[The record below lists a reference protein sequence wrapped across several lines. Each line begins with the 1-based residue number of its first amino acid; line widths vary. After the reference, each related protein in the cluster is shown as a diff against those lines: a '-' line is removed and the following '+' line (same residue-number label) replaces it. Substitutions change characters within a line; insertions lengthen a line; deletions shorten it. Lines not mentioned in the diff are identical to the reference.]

1 MDTQAITYASLNMA
15 PSLHGNVLTTTDVQ
29 VGTWNFNSR
38 TFLPRGSNPNAVYAV
53 TRRSTENSN
62 PLATNFLRI
71 SGLQSWDVIAEAVA
85 EAGID
90 ECLYNGI
97 VAGGDFF
104 LRPHITYTNLICL
117 IGHEQF
123 HFISNDTTFD
133 PGVYVGAG
141 CNESD
146 KKCIGPGTNPEK
158 DNTGFPM
165 AFNLP
170 EGNYNDPTL
179 PSNAAYVGD
188 FIDAARAMARDNYG
202 NSFKTFIETYNG
214 PAFIDFTGFNYL
226 SEGYSYTEEPYTIQT
241 GELPTYVN
249 TDADDNP
256 LAALPDS
263 PEAYTLYDV
272 TDCPQNGYTIP
283 EGTYDHVGMIFDC
296 PITFVSHGNYTFTN
310 SLIASTFEPSGGG
323 PPGDPDDIYEPA
335 KSGKMSIHG
344 AANIEL
350 GQANYANGIEMYSY
364 GHIDFASS
372 GNFANVRILGRGDV
386 KFAASGAS
394 EVGTNIEALGD
405 VDIRSGTSDGATWG
419 LCPGAGVQGPVVLS
433 YALVQ

>member
-1 MDTQAITYASLNMA
+1 MLSDHVNSFINDEDGGYVVLGLFWFVLLVSIGGLAVDITDAYRTQTSLQATADAAALAAVTENLNDENAVDTQAITYASLNMA

-38 TFLPRGSNPNAVYAV
+38 TFSPRGSNPNAVYAV

-71 SGLQSWDVIAEAVA
+71 AGLQSWDVIAEAVA

-165 AFNLP
+165 TFNLP

-188 FIDAARAMARDNYG
+188 FIDAARAMAKDN
-202 NSFKTFIETYNG
+202 
-214 PAFIDFTGFNYL
+214 
-226 SEGYSYTEEPYTIQT
+226 
-241 GELPTYVN
+241 
-249 TDADDNP
+249 
-256 LAALPDS
+256 
-263 PEAYTLYDV
+263 
-272 TDCPQNGYTIP
+272 
-283 EGTYDHVGMIFDC
+283 
-296 PITFVSHGNYTFTN
+296 
-310 SLIASTFEPSGGG
+310 
-323 PPGDPDDIYEPA
+323 
-335 KSGKMSIHG
+335 
-344 AANIEL
+344 
-350 GQANYANGIEMYSY
+350 
-364 GHIDFASS
+364 
-372 GNFANVRILGRGDV
+372 
-386 KFAASGAS
+386 
-394 EVGTNIEALGD
+394 
-405 VDIRSGTSDGATWG
+405 
-419 LCPGAGVQGPVVLS
+419 
-433 YALVQ
+433 